1 MQTRLDE
8 EESKNMK
15 LQQHINKLE
24 HHSAQIQ
31 EVRVQCNT
39 GLYVSVRYG
48 KVISTA
54 VCEVCSVTCILILK
68 NLHSVTAQGIAG
80 R

>member
-8 EESKNMK
+8 EESKNIK

-39 GLYVSVRYG
+39 GLL
-48 KVISTA
+48 
-54 VCEVCSVTCILILK
+54 CECEIR
-68 NLHSVTAQGIAG
+68 QGDIDHTL
-80 R
+80 